1 MVANGNCYLYAWNGW
16 IVKNLR
22 LRSNDNKLH
31 RNEHVTVYGTCWC
44 YGSSWCHR
52 SLYPKNI
59 NLWSVNL
66 VFCYVRSS
74 CRSHRNV
81 RRSWNICTSLLGSGS
96 LGWTLF
102 ENLYQVI
109 LKKIIKTCPYGW
121 VFLFYHIFINK
132 IKNYEK

>member
-1 MVANGNCYLYAWNGW
+1 MVANGNRYLYAWNGW

-22 LRSNDNKLH
+22 FRSNDNKLH
-31 RNEHVTVYGTCWC
+31 RNEYVTVYGTCWC
-44 YGSSWCHR
+44 DGSSWCYCT
-52 SLYPKNI
+52 LYSKNI

-66 VFCYVRSS
+66 VFCYVRSG

-102 ENLYQVI
+102 ENLLQVI
-109 LKKIIKTCPYGW
+109 LKQKLLNPVVNDG
-121 VFLFYHIFINK
+121 VFCLYL
-132 IKNYEK
+132 YL